1 MDGAL
6 SRRFARTL
14 IVLVAIAVSL
24 LSAELVTR
32 AIDGYDVWSIYLR
45 RMRDV
50 PARTTPDRQYSASN
64 LAAGVN
70 PSWYE
75 STPPDPPRVPT
86 DPAIAARAAAPPIDP
101 LWPYFWWNAA
111 FIRQQVCG
119 HLAGP
124 PGALEDFYVFEPVD
138 GRPFPRYRHLPH
150 VTPPGWFTP
159 NAFGW
164 RGAEISAQRPTG
176 TIRIAFVGSSTTV
189 GNYSWPFSYPEVI
202 GHWLNLWSESQGR
215 SLRFEVIN
223 AARPGIEAKSIEA
236 VVRTEVLSVDPDLIV
251 YYEGANNFSPSW
263 TLSMPAGTPPRPT
276 ATFRQRS
283 RTENYSAI
291 AGRLFDAILKSGH
304 DGGEPPKPHFKFVW
318 PKDVSESDPDV
329 TRPDTLPI
337 AMDAVVG
344 SLDAI
349 RRSSATTGAELAIS
363 SFVWLADDGMQLDLS
378 RHLTLFRYLNETYW
392 PLTYAHIHR
401 MAAFENAVFRNYA
414 RTYSLVYVPMAES
427 YPHDPDL
434 FSDAIHFTER
444 GMRLQAWILLQHL
457 IPIIDA
463 HIRSNAWPKAP
474 SASVPPSGWTKEP
487 QRLMTRSAMQ
497 ASCPTTVH

>member
-6 SRRFARTL
+6 SRRFARSL

-24 LSAELVTR
+24 LSAEFVTR

-45 RMRDV
+45 RTREV
-50 PARTTPDRQYSASN
+50 SARTTPDRQYLASN
-64 LAAGVN
+64 LADGVN

-75 STPPDPPRVPT
+75 LTAPVPPGVPT
-86 DPAIAARAAAPPIDP
+86 DSAIAARAAAPPIDP
-101 LWPYFWWNAA
+101 LWPYLWWNAA

-119 HLAGP
+119 NLAGP

-164 RGAEISAQRPTG
+164 RGAEISAKRPTD

-189 GNYSWPFSYPEVI
+189 GNYGWPSSYPEVI

-215 SLRFEVIN
+215 SLRFEVVN
-223 AARPGIEAKSIEA
+223 AARAGIEAKSIEA

-276 ATFRQRS
+276 STFRQRS

-291 AGRLFDAILKSGH
+291 AGRVFDAILKSGH
-304 DGGEPPKPHFKFVW
+304 DGGEPLKPHFKFVW

-329 TRPDTLPI
+329 TRPDMLPI
-337 AMDAVVG
+337 AMDEVVG
-344 SLDAI
+344 GLDAI
-349 RRSSATTGAELAIS
+349 RRSIATTGAELAIA

-414 RTYSLVYVPMAES
+414 RTYSLAYVPMAES

-457 IPIIDA
+457 IPIVDA
-463 HIRSNAWPKAP
+463 HIRSRAWPKAP
-474 SASVPPSGWTKEP
+474 SGSVPSSGWTKAP